1 MLAINKHETTLLL
14 IHINTGIMIRKINL
28 VQLEKYQIIM
38 NKPLF
43 QAHPKLKKNI
53 PCLSLSRLPTP
64 IQKFSPMDNLWIKR
78 DDLSH
83 EIYGGNKIRKLEF
96 ILAEALAQGKKHL
109 ITFGATGTNH
119 GVATSMLCQEVGL
132 DCKVFLFNQPVT
144 ETVVNNLKMM
154 LVYNAELK
162 HKGSLFNTAA
172 SFYLSKI
179 FKPKAYHLFAGGSNI
194 VGCISF
200 VNAAFELKQQIEQ
213 QLTPEPDFIYC
224 PVGSSSTLAGLSL
237 GCSLAGLKT
246 QVIGVRV
253 APSHVGLIQ
262 SCTIKTVSQL
272 RNKAY
277 QLLKSTDSSIPN
289 FKLPNIQ
296 LIDNYYGRGY
306 GVATEK
312 GNQATNTFLK
322 EGLKLDP
329 TYTAKAA
336 AAALDRSRLQPSNN
350 ILYWHT
356 YNSADTN
363 TVTAKANINLL
374 PETLKKIIL
383 DFS

>member
-1 MLAINKHETTLLL
+1 
-14 IHINTGIMIRKINL
+14 
-28 VQLEKYQIIM
+28 M

-43 QAHPKLKKNI
+43 QAFPDLKKNI
-53 PCLSLSRLPTP
+53 PCLSLSQLPTP
-64 IQKFSPMDNLWIKR
+64 IQKFSPEQNLWIKR

-83 EIYGGNKIRKLEF
+83 EVYGGNKIRKLEF
-96 ILAEALAQGKKHL
+96 ILAEALAQERKEL

-119 GVATSMLCQEVGL
+119 GVATSMLCKEVGL
-132 DCKVFLFNQPVT
+132 ECTLFLFNQPIT
-144 ETVVNNLKMM
+144 ETVINNLKMM

-162 HKGSLFNTAA
+162 YKGSLFKTAL

-213 QLTPEPDFIYC
+213 KLAPEPDYIYC
-224 PVGSSSTLAGLSL
+224 PVGSSATLAGLSL

-253 APSHVGLIQ
+253 APSHLGFIQ
-262 SCTIKTVSQL
+262 TCTIKTVSKL
-272 RNKAY
+272 RNKTY
-277 QLLKSTDSSIPN
+277 QFLKQNDKTIPN
-289 FKLPNIQ
+289 FKLPSIQ
-296 LIDNYYGRGY
+296 LINNYYGTGY
-306 GVATEK
+306 GEATEE
-312 GNQATNTFLK
+312 GNKASNIFLNK
-322 EGLKLDP
+322 GLKLDP
-329 TYTAKAA
+329 TYTAKTAA
-336 AAALDRSRLQPSNN
+336 ATLDRINSQPADT

-363 TVTAKANINLL
+363 TVTEKANINLL
-374 PETLKKIIL
+374 PKTLKNIIL
-383 DFS
+383 EFT